1 MESSALLRLAVP
13 MALTN
18 LCGYCIAQVTVIFV
32 GRLGAVELS
41 AAILAT
47 SLFNVTGLSVLT
59 GFSAAMETLA
69 GQAYGAKSYR
79 AVGVVLQRALI
90 IVTLLTALLATVWSK
105 AESLL
110 LLAGQDEEIAAMA
123 AHYILRMIPA
133 LYCVGLSEAFKRYL
147 MAQRCVRPV
156 AAVTILALLV
166 APFFNWLF
174 VFRLGLGFDGAA
186 YAVDAVQAFMA
197 ACLGGFIV
205 MRDYR
210 RAGTPTATWCG
221 WSADAFRRWPQY
233 FKFAVPS
240 VVMVCVEWW
249 TFECLILMAGWL
261 PDPQV
266 TLAAAGIGINTT
278 GMVFMLYSGL
288 SQALSIRVSNSLG
301 AGAPKVARRATW
313 TAECLNLILSTVVA
327 VALWLGS
334 HQWPRLFTNIPSVV
348 AATATLMP
356 IFALTLPGD
365 GTNCTLQG
373 LLRGAG
379 AQKLGAISNISSFWC
394 FGIPLAY
401 YLAFPKGLGIQGL
414 WWGLFAVNTL
424 VGSVMLTIALTFN
437 FERAAEKAVARF
449 AVATSEVQQSL
460 LEEADAPANGP

>member
-1 MESSALLRLAVP
+1 MSANARLAATWTPGQRAPTPTPPVRP
-13 MALTN
+13 R
-18 LCGYCIAQVTVIFV
+18 
-32 GRLGAVELS
+32 RLGAAELS

-240 VVMVCVEWW
+240 VVMV
-249 TFECLILMAGWL
+249 
-261 PDPQV
+261 
-266 TLAAAGIGINTT
+266 
-278 GMVFMLYSGL
+278 
-288 SQALSIRVSNSLG
+288 RVG
-301 AGAPKVARRATW
+301 GGGGGGGG
-313 TAECLNLILSTVVA
+313 
-327 VALWLGS
+327 ALWGGPLLVNRG
-334 HQWPRLFTNIPSVV
+334 WV
-348 AATATLMP
+348 AACLRAWMGPCLPCCGLCMRSRLD
-356 IFALTLPGD
+356 ALAPWPF
-365 GTNCTLQG
+365 C
-373 LLRGAG
+373 A
-379 AQKLGAISNISSFWC
+379 
-394 FGIPLAY
+394 P
-401 YLAFPKGLGIQGL
+401 
-414 WWGLFAVNTL
+414 
-424 VGSVMLTIALTFN
+424 
-437 FERAAEKAVARF
+437 RF
-449 AVATSEVQQSL
+449 AW
-460 LEEADAPANGP
+460 NGGPLNV